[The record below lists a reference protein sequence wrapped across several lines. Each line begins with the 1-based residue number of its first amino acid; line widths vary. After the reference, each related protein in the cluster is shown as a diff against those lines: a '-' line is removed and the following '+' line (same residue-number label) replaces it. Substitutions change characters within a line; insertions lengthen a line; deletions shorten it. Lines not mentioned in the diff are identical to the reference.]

1 LVASS
6 GDDAGRNGP
15 LRSRAIGSSDDLVG
29 INPTAVAGW
38 IEQLG
43 ITFTAPLSFQRIG
56 LGQSNLTYLVRDAE
70 GRKWVLRRPPLGE
83 LLASAHDVAREAR
96 ILSALEDTPVP
107 TPRVYG
113 LTRDARGDRQ
123 RGEAGRS
130 GAPQKPDDVPL
141 LLMEFVDG
149 LVLDRM
155 PIAESLA
162 PQRRRQIGLSLPMTL
177 AKIHAVDLEESG
189 LDDLASHKPYAQRQ
203 LKRWAGQWEQSKTRE
218 LQDLDDLTR
227 RLIAAAPQQQE
238 LTLVHG
244 DFHLRNLITSHTTGD
259 VIGVLDWELSTLG
272 DPLADMGSLLAY
284 WPEPGEEDIA
294 GGFAATALEGFPDRA
309 EMARVYLAETGRDA
323 ATLKYWHALGLWK
336 VAVIAEGVMRRA
348 MDEPQ
353 NKAAAGTPTMR
364 WIDALVCKAR
374 EVAEDAGI

>member
-15 LRSRAIGSSDDLVG
+15 LRSRAIGSSDNLVG
-29 INPTAVAGW
+29 INPTAVADW

-43 ITFTAPLSFQRIG
+43 ITFTAPLSFERIG
-56 LGQSNLTYLVRDAE
+56 LGQSNLTYLMRDAQ

-107 TPRVYG
+107 APRVYG
-113 LTRDARGDRQ
+113 LTRDA
-123 RGEAGRS
+123 S
-130 GAPQKPDDVPL
+130 DVPL

-149 LVLDRM
+149 LVVDQM
-155 PIAESLA
+155 PIAESLT
-162 PQRRRQIGLSLPMTL
+162 PQRRREIGLSLPITL

-203 LKRWAGQWEQSKTRE
+203 LKRWAGQWEQSKTRD

-284 WPEPGEEDIA
+284 WPEPGEEDTA

>member
-1 LVASS
+1 VAN
-6 GDDAGRNGP
+6 ATV
-15 LRSRAIGSSDDLVG
+15 VG
-29 INPTAVAGW
+29 INPDAVADW
-38 IEQLG
+38 IDRLG
-43 ITFTAPLSFQRIG
+43 IPFTGPLSFQRIG
-56 LGQSNLTYLVRDAE
+56 LGQSNLTYLVCDAGE
-70 GRKWVLRRPPLGE
+70 RKWVLRRPPLGE

-130 GAPQKPDDVPL
+130 GSPQKPDGVAL

-149 LVLDRM
+149 LVVDQM
-155 PIAESLA
+155 PIAESLT
-162 PQRRRQIGLSLPMTL
+162 PQRRRQIGLSMPTTL
-177 AKIHAVDLEESG
+177 AKIHAVDLEKSG

-218 LQDLDDLTR
+218 LPDLDDLTR

-244 DFHLRNLITSHTTGD
+244 DFHLRNVITSHTTGD

-294 GGFAATALEGFPDRA
+294 GGFAASALEGFPDRA

-336 VAVIAEGVMRRA
+336 IAIIAEGVMRRA
-348 MDEPQ
+348 MDEPR
-353 NKAAAGTPTMR
+353 NKAAAGTPITR
-364 WIDALVCKAR
+364 WIDALVHKAR
-374 EVAEDAGI
+374 EVAEDAGM

>member
-1 LVASS
+1 MASS
-6 GDDAGRNGP
+6 GV
-15 LRSRAIGSSDDLVG
+15 VG
-29 INPTAVAGW
+29 IDPTEVAEW

-43 ITFTAPLSFQRIG
+43 ITFSAPLSFERIG
-56 LGQSNLTYLVRDAE
+56 LGQSNLTYLVCDAQE
-70 GRKWVLRRPPLGE
+70 RKWVLRRPPLGD

-96 ILSALEDTPVP
+96 ILSALDDTAVP

-113 LTRDARGDRQ
+113 LSRDA
-123 RGEAGRS
+123 AG
-130 GAPQKPDDVPL
+130 VPL

-149 LVLDRM
+149 LVVDRM
-155 PIAESLA
+155 PIAESLT
-162 PQRRRQIGLSLPMTL
+162 PQRRRQIGLSMPATL
-177 AKIHAVDLEESG
+177 AKIHAVDLERAG

-203 LKRWAGQWEQSKTRE
+203 LKRWAAQWEQSKTRD
-218 LQDLDDLTR
+218 LPDLDDLTR
-227 RLIAAAPQQQE
+227 RLIAAAPQRQE

-244 DFHLRNLITSHTTGD
+244 DFHLRNVITSHTTGE
-259 VIGVLDWELSTLG
+259 VVGVLDWELSTLG

-284 WPEPGEEDIA
+284 WPQPGEEDIA

-309 EMARVYLAETGRDA
+309 EMARVYLAQTGRDA

-336 VAVIAEGVMRRA
+336 IAVIAEGVMRRA
-348 MDEPQ
+348 MDVPE
-353 NKAAAGTPTMR
+353 NKAAAGTPTLR

>member
-1 LVASS
+1 MRSCSVPGPDSVASS
-6 GDDAGRNGP
+6 GV
-15 LRSRAIGSSDDLVG
+15 VG
-29 INPTAVAGW
+29 IDPTEVAEW
-38 IEQLG
+38 IEQLA
-43 ITFTAPLSFQRIG
+43 ITFTAPLTFERIG
-56 LGQSNLTYLVRDAE
+56 LGQSNLTYLVCDAQE
-70 GRKWVLRRPPLGE
+70 RKWVLRRPPLGD

-113 LTRDARGDRQ
+113 LSRDA
-123 RGEAGRS
+123 AG
-130 GAPQKPDDVPL
+130 VPL

-149 LVLDRM
+149 LVVDRM
-155 PIAESLA
+155 PIAESLT
-162 PQRRRQIGLSLPMTL
+162 PLRRRQIGLSMPTTL
-177 AKIHAVDLEESG
+177 AKIHAVDLEKAG

-218 LQDLDDLTR
+218 LPDLDDLTR

-244 DFHLRNLITSHTTGD
+244 DFHLRNVITSHTTGE
-259 VIGVLDWELSTLG
+259 VVGVLDWELSTLG

-284 WPEPGEEDIA
+284 WPQPGEEDIA

-309 EMARVYLAETGRDA
+309 EMARVYLAQTGRDA

-336 VAVIAEGVMRRA
+336 IAVIAEGVMRRA
-348 MDEPQ
+348 MDVPQ
-353 NKAAAGTPTMR
+353 NKAAAGTPTLR